1 MTLHLSK
8 LNYILY
14 GPRFCHIENR
24 NRLNLVGNVSTGNG
38 QPTIHCIHKN
48 DSSVVLGFFNMT
60 YLLIK
65 NLQFF
70 GCGATITSQAARIFN
85 DTRPYLGVRQKAGL
99 VFNHCQ
105 NLSITNVNITGGY
118 YGYGIMLLNT
128 MGGILDHVNL
138 VDGIVQNCTTDIDF
152 SCTGSGL
159 MVVFKDTA
167 LTNKE
172 SYHYS
177 KLRFTNTN
185 TESKTKVTQNV
196 NYIPRIPSLHY
207 MKNDEACNLPIIG
220 AAGITVIFAQSYY
233 ANFTVHRVLINNY
246 NYGSVA
252 GGMLVMFHN
261 GMKNSYIHV
270 SDSEFARNGNLLINS
285 TQDGGSALSIHSF
298 RCSRL
303 PVTRDL
309 SYRYFHPIYINHV
322 YFMKNGNP
330 LHNYHVPSSA
340 KNNVKYGGAMY
351 INIHDTYE
359 DDYVIYI
366 IMSTFQMSYA
376 SLAGSGIYAILNDKV
391 KRSKLSLTI
400 DNCTAHYN
408 FQGTADTSLYSTV
421 ASITFVNWNNVTIT
435 GKSVF
440 TNNLSP
446 AITAYNSNLN
456 LKGTIL
462 FQDNVGSYGAAISLL
477 QSSYLILHE
486 HLNATFINN
495 EVLLYGGAIYS
506 DGEDVPGNTICAIQI
521 YSNKTVHRELDINMT
536 FIDNKAGLAGNS
548 IYANP
553 LYNCYQS
560 YSLNIPENVNITNL
574 LNITFESSVTV
585 NNKLK
590 QMSSQPVNICSCT
603 PSNKTSDSSIIK
615 CPVSS
620 SFKRTI
626 HTYPGKSVPLYL
638 AAVDGSHRIVYSP
651 AVGFVSSNVNVN
663 THSTN
668 TTLSL
673 KSGQSLMALSGSKC
687 TLIKYNILNT
697 IDKRTH
703 GLFTI
708 ATPGNPPTW
717 FADVDVDRCPKGF
730 MIRNGICTCNHFVIN
745 IIDNVHCNIT
755 ATSITRP
762 IGSWFGDISVRN
774 TTGLGYA
781 TVCPQGNCKDTITS
795 IDMTKLDSVCVYGK
809 TGVLCGQCQAN
820 LSVVFGTTECK
831 MCSNIWLLTL
841 IGYAISGVL
850 VVTVLLTLHLTI
862 AAGPLAGIIM
872 TCNIITVST
881 IDYLQ
886 GNEFF
891 CYAMKIFVSL
901 MNLNLGFPLCLYDG
915 MSPSIKTGL
924 QFIYPIYLW
933 VLVFGFIILSRY
945 STRIS
950 NQTASSSIQV
960 LATLIHFSFSKL
972 LITTIDILVF
982 VPVKTEMNGT
992 VSVWYGD
999 GNIFYLL
1006 DKEHIIL
1013 FCLALATI
1021 VFFIIPYILF
1031 VTFGVYCMKWRRF
1044 NNYIR
1049 PFVESFHGPYKNG
1062 MGYWFGVRVMVVVYI
1077 YIVYASLRGYNIS
1090 LMLFMQFL
1098 GLGSL
1103 TLIQASVKPFRS
1115 PKLNHIDITCLS
1127 IVSLQLTTILSIN
1140 KSSVHVVMYCTASFT
1155 LLLLLGFVSLIC
1167 YQALIKYSSFR
1178 WCPTIKKSQDKNR
1191 RLKAMDDDDDEPDEM
1206 RKALLRWGNNLN

>member
-1 MTLHLSK
+1 MDLGFVTH
-8 LNYILY
+8 
-14 GPRFCHIENR
+14 RT
-24 NRLNLVGNVSTGNG
+24 RLNLVGNVSTGHG
-38 QPTIHCIHKN
+38 QPSIHCIHKN
-48 DSSVVLGFFNMT
+48 DSSVAFSFFNMT

-70 GCGATITSQAARIFN
+70 GCGATITSQAVRILN
-85 DTRPYLGVRQKAGL
+85 DTHPYLGMRQKAGL

-118 YGYGIMLLNT
+118 YGYGIMLLNI
-128 MGGILDHVNL
+128 MGGILDNVNL

-152 SCTGSGL
+152 SCAGSGL
-159 MVVFKDTA
+159 MVVFKDTT
-167 LTNKE
+167 LTMKE

-177 KLRFTNTN
+177 KLCFTNTN
-185 TESKTKVTQNV
+185 AESKTIVTQNI

-207 MKNDEACNLPIIG
+207 MKNDEACNLSIIG

-233 ANFTVHRVLINNY
+233 ADFTVHHVLINRF
-246 NYGSVA
+246 NYGTVA
-252 GGMLVMFHN
+252 GGMLVMFLN

-270 SDSEFARNGNLLINS
+270 SDSEFTRNFILPVNS
-285 TQDGGSALSIHSF
+285 PWPQDGGSALSIHSF
-298 RCSRL
+298 HCNTL

-309 SYRYFHPIYINHV
+309 LYHHFHPIYINRV
-322 YFMKNGNP
+322 YFMKNGNT
-330 LHNYHVPSSA
+330 LHDRNIHSSESD
-340 KNNVKYGGAMY
+340 VKYGGAMY
-351 INIHDTYE
+351 INIHDTCE
-359 DDYVIYI
+359 DNYVIYI
-366 IMSTFQMSYA
+366 KMSTFQMSYA

-391 KRSKLSLTI
+391 KRSKLSLTLE
-400 DNCTAHYN
+400 NCTAHYN
-408 FQGTADTSLYSTV
+408 QGTADTSLYSTV
-421 ASITFVNWNNVTIT
+421 ASMTFVNWNNVTIT

-440 TNNLSP
+440 TNNWSP

-477 QSSYLILHE
+477 QSSYLIVHE

-495 EVLLYGGAIYS
+495 EALLYGGAIYS
-506 DGEDVPGNTICAIQI
+506 DGEDAPGNKICAIQI
-521 YSNKTVHRELDINMT
+521 YSNKTVHRELDINMI

-553 LYNCYQS
+553 LYNCLQS
-560 YSLNIPENVNITNL
+560 YSLNIPENVTNL
-574 LNITFESSVTV
+574 MNITFESSVTV

-590 QMSSQPVNICSCT
+590 QMSSQPVKICSCK
-603 PSNKTSDSSIIK
+603 PSNKTCNSPIIN
-615 CPVSS
+615 CEVSS
-620 SFKRTI
+620 SLKRTI
-626 HTYPGKSVPLYL
+626 HTYPGKSILLYL
-638 AAVDGSHRIVYSP
+638 AAVDGSRRIVYSA
-651 AVGFVSSNVNVN
+651 AVGFVSSNVIVN

-673 KSGQSLMALSGSKC
+673 KSGQSLKALSGSKC
-687 TLIKYNILNT
+687 TLIMYNILNT

-708 ATPGNPPTW
+708 ATPGSPPTW
-717 FADVDVDRCPKGF
+717 FVDVDVDRCPKGF
-730 MIRNGICTCNHFVIN
+730 MIKNGICTCNQFVMN

-762 IGSWFGDISVRN
+762 IGSWFGDISVIN

-795 IDMTKLDSVCVYGK
+795 VGMTELDSVCVYSK

-820 LSVVFGTTECK
+820 LSVVFGITDCK
-831 MCSNIWLLTL
+831 RCSNIWLLTL
-841 IGYAISGVL
+841 IGYAISGV
-850 VVTVLLTLHLTI
+850 VIVTVLLTLRLTI

-891 CYAMKIFVSL
+891 LYAMKTFISL

-915 MSPSIKTGL
+915 MTPSIKTGL

-933 VLVFGFIILSRY
+933 VLVFGFIILSQY

-992 VSVWYGD
+992 VTVWYGD
-999 GNIFYLL
+999 GNIFYLR
-1006 DKEHIIL
+1006 DKEHIVL
-1013 FCLALATI
+1013 FCLALATL

-1062 MGYWFGVRVMVVVYI
+1062 MGYWFGVRVIVVVYI

-1098 GLGSL
+1098 GLASL

-1115 PKLNHIDITCLS
+1115 PKLNLIDIICLS

-1140 KSSVHVVMYCTASFT
+1140 RSSVHVVTYCTASLT
-1155 LLLLLGFVSLIC
+1155 LLLLLGFVILIC

-1178 WCPTIKKSQDKNR
+1178 WCQRKKVLNGR
-1191 RLKAMDDDDDEPDEM
+1191 YEDDGDYIETDEM
-1206 RKALLRWGNNLN
+1206 RRVLLLFNDNSD